1 MVGGGEPRNGWGH
14 RQMGGLIPTSTP
26 ARPATSLPVHPA
38 THPSV
43 HPAALLLLPEPQG
56 ALDGLCE
63 AERSAASSAGGWRGS
78 TTQTGDRQA
87 LQPLQEKWGFLKRCW
102 RGFENSVQFGAAETL
117 GFSGLRAWAPAA
129 PPKGGGAREPVQL
142 RASRWRRPPK
152 GGSFAPEHEESAR
165 GAGRVSPEP
174 RVAPPGLSGSSPGTL
189 TPSSAEAPPTKKAAL
204 AGSCGRRL
212 IRLPARRWKRGP
224 GVVVMRRLRHPR
236 IGRPG
241 CASGDPHP
249 GAEAGLRARRSAR
262 APLGCHG

>member
-1 MVGGGEPRNGWGH
+1 MGGGEPRNGWGH
-14 RQMGGLIPTSTP
+14 GQMGGLIPTSTP

-43 HPAALLLLPEPQG
+43 HPAASLLLPEPQG
-56 ALDGLCE
+56 ALDGLRE
-63 AERSAASSAGGWRGS
+63 AERSAAFSAGSWRGS

-102 RGFENSVQFGAAETL
+102 RGFENSVQFEAAETL
-117 GFSGLRAWAPAA
+117 GFSGLRAWAPAVRGRGA
-129 PPKGGGAREPVQL
+129 RVGPAAREPLATPAQGRVL
-142 RASRWRRPPK
+142 RP
-152 GGSFAPEHEESAR
+152 PEHEESAQ

-204 AGSCGRRL
+204 TGSCARRVM
-212 IRLPARRWKRGP
+212 RLPARRWKRGP